1 MDGCVVQRLGLAA
14 SWSPCEASLWWT
26 LTTQCLNHAGERDR
40 KCFDFFTL
48 LRVEDEES
56 GSVFDRSIEGII
68 EARKDLLD
76 VMTGRAIRSS

>member
-1 MDGCVVQRLGLAA
+1 M
-14 SWSPCEASLWWT
+14 
-26 LTTQCLNHAGERDR
+26 
-40 KCFDFFTL
+40 FDFFTL